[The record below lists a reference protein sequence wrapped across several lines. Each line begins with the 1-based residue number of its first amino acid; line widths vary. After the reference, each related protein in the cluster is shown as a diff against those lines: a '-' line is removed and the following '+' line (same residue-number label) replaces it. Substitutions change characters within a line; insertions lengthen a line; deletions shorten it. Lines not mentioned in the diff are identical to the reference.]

1 MKAVAHP
8 AFAVAYPQRCDLVRK
23 RSERVLGIAP
33 ESRTNRREPNWGEFA
48 DQVIPELPLSQ
59 TSDGNYVASEV
70 VPCVFLAA
78 PHPQRHITPSATES
92 YVADH
97 IRFHRSAKHC
107 SSASPTTCIAS
118 GVPQIQRK
126 STKLP

>member
-59 TSDGNYVASEV
+59 TSDGNYVASEL

-78 PHPQRHITPSATES
+78 PHPLRHITPSATEGRAFLARRRGDS
-92 YVADH
+92 
-97 IRFHRSAKHC
+97 RRE
-107 SSASPTTCIAS
+107 
-118 GVPQIQRK
+118 QRGNVIE
-126 STKLP
+126 PRR